1 MDNLSFAADITLVT
15 GRSNT
20 RTDSEL
26 SVTNDITEDIALKL
40 AHSRQYHDKVPE
52 GLSKADSVFSV
63 NLLSLFNPFS
73 LSFRNKKHLQGGA
86 F

>member
-1 MDNLSFAADITLVT
+1 
-15 GRSNT
+15 
-20 RTDSEL
+20 
-26 SVTNDITEDIALKL
+26 

-63 NLLSLFNPFS
+63 NLLF
-73 LSFRNKKHLQGGA
+73 A